1 METLFSIL
9 HVVSAV
15 FIVGPIAILPMAAL
29 RSLRTGD
36 THRAVASAK
45 SIRLLSYLSL
55 IIVIT
60 GFGVMGMADPKYNL
74 SITTPWVLTSLIL
87 YAVALLATLIVTVP
101 ALQHA
106 NSQQPQT
113 SAYIRAVTSSTV
125 ATLSLVAV
133 VVLMVWKP

>member
-15 FIVGPIAILPMAAL
+15 FIVGPIAIMPMAAL

-36 THRAVASAK
+36 ADRAGASAK

-74 SITTPWVLTSLIL
+74 SITTPWVLASLIL
-87 YAVALLATLIVTVP
+87 YVVALLATLLVTVP
-101 ALQHA
+101 AFQHA
-106 NSQQPQT
+106 DRERPRASVYT
-113 SAYIRAVTSSTV
+113 RAVISSSIATV
-125 ATLSLVAV
+125 SLIAV

>member
-15 FIVGPIAILPMAAL
+15 FIVGPIAIMPMAAL

-36 THRAVASAK
+36 TQRAMGSAK

-74 SITTPWVLTSLIL
+74 NITTPWVLASLIL

-101 ALQHA
+101 AFQH
-106 NSQQPQT
+106 SGRQPYS
-113 SAYIRAVTSSTV
+113 SAYARAAASSGI
-125 ATLSLVAV
+125 ATLCLIAV
-133 VVLMVWKP
+133 VILMVWKP

>member
-15 FIVGPIAILPMAAL
+15 FIVGPIAIMPMAAL

-36 THRAVASAK
+36 TQRATASAK

-74 SITTPWVLTSLIL
+74 SITTPWVLASLIL

-101 ALQHA
+101 AFQHA

-113 SAYIRAVTSSTV
+113 FAYTRAVTSSSV